1 MSDRRRLLIASACSV
16 FLHAAVI
23 ASVCSSAYYRPFSFH
38 DRDETF
44 SVTFRPTD
52 SLQPRQLVNAA
63 APTDEVVNATDLI
76 AVENT
81 KAQDMADTEGDANAP
96 HVDKLSDFNEVGLP
110 PPPPLPTSPDLT
122 VPPPEPPAPEPK
134 PEQNTTPI
142 PESTKTP
149 EPTPPVKSPDGV
161 QLAIPGDKPAAE
173 NSADAP
179 AQEPL
184 QLAQAMPALPPSM
197 VIPGETQGRV
207 DGGVKREGILGF
219 EAMENE
225 LAPYLKEIR
234 ERVELNW
241 RAALQ
246 MRYSGTSPTKAVL
259 DCAIR
264 PNGQIESVVIVESGD
279 SATYAPLCKEA
290 IEKAGPFQ
298 PFPFKV
304 PDMYRNKNLE
314 IRWTFS
320 FLRK

>member
-1 MSDRRRLLIASACSV
+1 MNDRRRLLIASTCSV

-23 ASVCSSAYYRPFSFH
+23 ASVCSSAYYRPFSFR
-38 DRDETF
+38 DKDETF
-44 SVTFRPTD
+44 SVTFHPTEN
-52 SLQPRQLVNAA
+52 LQPRQLVEAA
-63 APTDEVVNATDLI
+63 APANEPVNATELI

-81 KAQDMADTEGDANAP
+81 KAQDMADTEGEANAP
-96 HVDKLSDFNEVGLP
+96 HVDKVSNFNEVGTPAP
-110 PPPPLPTSPDLT
+110 PPQ
-122 VPPPEPPAPEPK
+122 PPPSPAPSEPALPSPKSKPQQNPVPTPK
-134 PEQNTTPI
+134 PNPS
-142 PESTKTP
+142 ES
-149 EPTPPVKSPDGV
+149 EPAKSSKGV
-161 QLAIPGDKPAAE
+161 QMAIEGDKPAAGE
-173 NSADAP
+173 GLDVPKA
-179 AQEPL
+179 EPF
-184 QLAQAMPALPPSM
+184 QLAQATPSPIPSLA
-197 VIPGETQGRV
+197 VPGETQGRV
-207 DGGVKREGILGF
+207 EGGVKREGVLGF

-234 ERVELNW
+234 GRVELNW

-320 FLRK
+320 FLRQ